1 VIEVPAAKT
10 VQTAV
15 AFRPRETAQEVK
27 IENPPMIFLPR
38 EGTLREKIE
47 ISAKLRDPHVPMAAV
62 FHCVEDSEA
71 LAKRPAE
78 NALAQVSVELSRAL
92 ALEADSIRQQNRG
105 N

>member
-1 VIEVPAAKT
+1 

-47 ISAKLRDPHVPMAAV
+47 IGTELRDSHVRVAAV
-62 FHCVEDSEA
+62 FDCVEGSEA
-71 LAKRPAE
+71 LAKRPTE
-78 NALAQVSVELSRAL
+78 NALAQVPVKLSRAL